1 MDNAQLISALQSV
14 ISPVVYISGV
24 GMLVLSMTNRF
35 SHSTI
40 RVRNLA
46 GERQKLEG
54 AARARVEA
62 QIRILYARLRM
73 LLLAIAFALGSVLLA
88 ALLIVTLFANYLFDT
103 TFRGSIIVFF
113 SLSLI
118 SLVLSLIL
126 FIRDMTLSLRALHE
140 DLHDVL

>member
-1 MDNAQLISALQSV
+1 
-14 ISPVVYISGV
+14 
-24 GMLVLSMTNRF
+24 
-35 SHSTI
+35 
-40 RVRNLA
+40 
-46 GERQKLEG
+46 
-54 AARARVEA
+54 
-62 QIRILYARLRM
+62 M